1 MTVSTTFQTG
11 AYLTDPTSN
20 AMTVMWLTSAP
31 AFGYVEYGP
40 TESLGLEAHAT
51 IDGLKVSHNTVHR
64 IRLEGLKPA
73 TRYFYRPV
81 FRPIR
86 DFGPYKVDFADP
98 VAGPIRSFTTVD
110 PSAKQLR
117 FVMYNDLHGNVDLWR
132 ALHARVAD
140 QRFDFALLN
149 GDIAHSMKAEEQLVD
164 TFLAPCGEL
173 LGGTMPFFYAR
184 GNHETRGAMARD
196 MKRYLGMPG
205 DRYHYAFSRGPARFI
220 VLDAGEDKEDDHIE
234 YSGMNE
240 FDPYR
245 AMQEKFLAAEI
256 ESPAWKNARWRI
268 APIHIPPYYGRDW
281 HTTTY
286 LRRTWQQLLNAGKT
300 DISFSGHNHVPRL
313 AAADPAVGHHHPMI
327 IGGGCK
333 AGEGTVTTVDI
344 DERNLRVRMLRD
356 DGQIVGELV
365 L

>member
-1 MTVSTTFQTG
+1 
-11 AYLTDPTSN
+11 
-20 AMTVMWLTSAP
+20 
-31 AFGYVEYGP
+31 
-40 TESLGLEAHAT
+40 
-51 IDGLKVSHNTVHR
+51 
-64 IRLEGLKPA
+64 
-73 TRYFYRPV
+73 
-81 FRPIR
+81 
-86 DFGPYKVDFADP
+86 
-98 VAGPIRSFTTVD
+98 
-110 PSAKQLR
+110 
-117 FVMYNDLHGNVDLWR
+117 MYNDLHGNVDLWR
-132 ALHARVAD
+132 TLHARVAD

-149 GDIAHSMKAEEQLVD
+149 GDITNSMKDEAQLVD

-173 LGGTMPFFYAR
+173 FAGATPIFYAR

-220 VLDAGEDKEDDHIE
+220 VLDTGEDKEDDHAE

-245 AMQEKFLAAEI
+245 QMQEKFLAAEI

-268 APIHIPPYYGRDW
+268 AVIHIPPYYGRDW

-300 DISFSGHNHVPRL
+300 DLSLSGHNHRCMI
-313 AAADPAVGHHHPMI
+313 AAPNPTIGHHHPII
-327 IGGGCK
+327 IGGSCK
-333 AGEGTVTTVDI
+333 PGEATVTTI
-344 DERNLRVRMLRD
+344 DLNDKNLRVKMIRD
-356 DGQIVGELV
+356 NGDTVGELV